1 MKQKR
6 PTVTNT
12 MWNAAVAEY
21 QLCASVFI
29 KLDAYIELLVDQ
41 DGMTTE
47 AEIEYSRQY
56 SKAKTRYEAA
66 EKRIHDLRRE
76 MEIDLCCK
84 RRKAPV
90 PQFPNY
96 RVRYSRDFPRKDFAM
111 LKKVHDEN
119 PEAYKAMLHEQTLKG
134 AIAQ

>member
-6 PTVTNT
+6 PTVTNA
-12 MWNAAVAEY
+12 MWNAAVKEY

-29 KLDAYIELLVDQ
+29 KLDEYIELMVDQ
-41 DGMTTE
+41 EGMTTE
-47 AEIEYSRQY
+47 GEIEYSRQY
-56 SKAKTRYEAA
+56 SKAKTRFETA

-76 MEIDLCCK
+76 MEIDLCCG
-84 RRKAPV
+84 RRKTPV

-96 RVRYSRDFPRKDFAM
+96 RIRYGRDFPRKDFEI
-111 LKKVHDEN
+111 LKRVHDQN

-134 AIAQ
+134 ATAQ

>member
-1 MKQKR
+1 MKKKA
-6 PTVTNT
+6 TVTQK
-12 MWNAAVAEY
+12 MWDDAVAEY

-29 KLDAYIELLVDQ
+29 KLDEYIELMVDQ
-41 DGMTTE
+41 NGMTTE
-47 AEIEYSRQY
+47 GEIEFSRQY
-56 SKAKTRYEAA
+56 SSAKTRYETA

-76 MEIDLCCK
+76 MDIDLCCG
-84 RRKAPV
+84 RRKTPV
-90 PQFPNY
+90 PQFPNC

-134 AIAQ
+134 ATAQ